1 MSTINSSV
9 TLAAKAGNSGKSFNG
24 FSTKEEF
31 MDLLNKSKAGDIK
44 ARNAILNANMGILYN
59 IAYTINIKT
68 ATKEELVHE
77 GVIAFLEMINKFDP
91 SICPYLSSFVWQNVK
106 HAMIMGNNNCMSNED
121 FNFINKVNKIRAEF
135 SSENSRGP
143 SDEELAEITGYRLKT
158 YRRKCNE
165 LSLYNPISLDMK
177 VGDKDSD
184 SSFIDLK
191 VAKASASFEADYE
204 IVKESECQGIKSA
217 WDKLLPEERE
227 ILGERYISEDGKV
240 ISFRSLAKKFNVCHE
255 TLRVREAEAKEHFA
269 KLLDDYGIQV
279 AA

>member
-9 TLAAKAGNSGKSFNG
+9 TLAANAGDSAKSFNG

-44 ARNAILNANMGILYN
+44 ARNAILDANMGILYN
-59 IAYTINIKT
+59 IAYSINIKT

-77 GVIAFLEMINKFDP
+77 GVIAFLERINEFDP
-91 SICPYLSSFVWQNVK
+91 SICPYLSSFMWQTVK
-106 HAMIMGNNNCMSNED
+106 HAMIMGNNNGMSNED
-121 FNFINKVNKIRAEF
+121 FNFINTVNKARIELAD
-135 SSENSRGP
+135 ENNNAPG
-143 SDEELAEITGYRLKT
+143 DEELAKITGYRLKT

-165 LSLYNPISLDMK
+165 LSIYNPISLNMK
-177 VGDKDSD
+177 VGDEDSD
-184 SSFIDLK
+184 FTFQDLEA
-191 VAKASASFEADYE
+191 AKSPVIYEPDYALLR
-204 IVKESECQGIKSA
+204 ESECQGIKSA
-217 WDKLLPEERE
+217 WDKLSMEDRK
-227 ILGERYISEDGKV
+227 ILGERYNSPDGKV
-240 ISFRSLAKKFNVCHE
+240 VSFRSMAKKFNICHE